1 MTMLGVFFGAFKGA
15 KMLRISEEEEIIGL
29 DESKHGGSA
38 YTI

>member
-1 MTMLGVFFGAFKGA
+1 
-15 KMLRISEEEEIIGL
+15 MLRISEEEEIIGL